1 MNRFFQLAEEQKII
15 ASVCAMLAAL
25 FFSLNDAFIKFLS
38 GDYALHQ
45 IVFVRSGIGL
55 LVLLVIFI
63 PMHGTFSVLKTSY
76 LGMHLLR
83 GLAVVFANLTF
94 FIGLAELPLA
104 EATAIFFVS
113 PLLITLFSIIFL
125 KEQVGIHRWAS
136 VFLGLLGVIVL
147 LRPGTDAFKLAS
159 LLPITAALGYATLHM
174 LTRKMG
180 KTESAL
186 TMSFYIQVTFLFTSC
201 LFWLFVGDGK
211 FSSVDSPALS
221 FLLREWV
228 ILSVDDWWVFVLVG
242 VGSAFG
248 GFLISQAYRKSEAAF
263 VAPFEYIAMPLSICW
278 GVLIFNDLPDIQ
290 SFVGMA
296 IIIGSGLYVI
306 WRETIRDK
314 RKSKQL
320 LESPR
325 FRR

>member
-1 MNRFFQLAEEQKII
+1 MAEGQKII
-15 ASVCAMLAAL
+15 ASVCAVFAAL

-45 IVFVRSGIGL
+45 IVLVRSGIGL
-55 LVLLVIFI
+55 LVLLVVFI
-63 PMHGTFSVLKTSY
+63 PMHGTFAVFKTSY

-83 GLAVVFANLTF
+83 GSAVVFANLTF
-94 FIGLAELPLA
+94 FVGLAELPLA
-104 EATAIFFVS
+104 EATALFFVS

-125 KEQVGIHRWAS
+125 REQVGIHRWVS
-136 VFLGLLGVIVL
+136 VFLGLLGVIVV

-159 LLPITAALGYATLHM
+159 LLPIAAALGYATLHM

-186 TMSFYIQVTFLFTSC
+186 TMSFYIQVTFIFTSF

-211 FSSVDSPALS
+211 LSSVDSPALS
-221 FLLREWV
+221 FLFREWV

-242 VGSAFG
+242 IGSAFG

-263 VAPFEYIAMPLSICW
+263 VAPFEYIAMPLSIFW

-314 RKSKQL
+314 RKLKQP